1 MTVSSL
7 NSLLD
12 SYPDDQEFSI
22 TISTYDGDDDPIL
35 TYDIGVGENEFGEIT
50 LKVNGF

>member
-7 NSLLD
+7 KSLLD

-22 TISTYDGDDDPIL
+22 TIFTSDDDDDPIF
-35 TYDIGVGENEFGEIT
+35 TYDIGFDENEFGEFN
-50 LKVNGF
+50 LFVNGF